1 MKVTRPT
8 FLRLT
13 KQPLSMNGYHR
24 ATLARALGVSVE
36 VVDVLLNKRN
46 FTPTE
51 IDTVLN
57 LIKPKHEEEYNPTE

>member
-1 MKVTRPT
+1 
-8 FLRLT
+8 
-13 KQPLSMNGYHR
+13 MNGYHR